1 MSRKQSAPSVGT
13 IGRGAE
19 SAHCTGQ
26 PNLAS
31 DDPELVTARSPE
43 AIGGVGREAMP
54 EWVRRRATSPEGAAS
69 SLTPEPADGS
79 ADFLTVA
86 ELAAIWRVSVRTLRR
101 RLSAGQIPHIRVGR
115 QVRIPRKAVLI
126 G

>member
-1 MSRKQSAPSVGT
+1 MSREQFPSSVGP
-13 IGRGAE
+13 IGRDAE
-19 SAHCTGQ
+19 SAHGSGQ
-26 PNLAS
+26 PNQVRPV
-31 DDPELVTARSPE
+31 PELVVARPSS
-43 AIGGVGREAMP
+43 AVGGVGREAMP
-54 EWVRRRATSPEGAAS
+54 EWVRRRATSPGRAAS

-86 ELAAIWRVSVRTLRR
+86 ELAVIWRVSVRTLRR